1 MDVTK
6 IIESGA
12 NIKLE
17 VSSQDIKD
25 LVDTLSM
32 RIKEDILEH
41 VSSIQAE
48 KRFYTREEV
57 MNMFHI
63 KETTLHNY
71 VKSGKLKMGC
81 LSGRKLFSSYEIDRF
96 IHEHFPNG

>member
-1 MDVTK
+1 MDLTK

-71 VKSGKLKMGC
+71 VKVVS
-81 LSGRKLFSSYEIDRF
+81 
-96 IHEHFPNG
+96 